1 KRGNDR
7 RWMTEG
13 RQQKT
18 DDRGQITEGEGRRG
32 EAERERKMVSQSWF
46 GRKGLVRRRVQ
57 LASLFQKIAMVCL
70 VTFCALVFCS
80 HAMANTVSVSFDD
93 VDSLG
98 ISVSGF
104 QLFFH
109 QPDSTYGWPVE
120 YDGNQDPPD
129 FGADFA
135 YSWGPNVPYEG
146 SYWGLDTLISSTG
159 DVDYV
164 RGIAPYADRFETWN
178 KMTDGLVLTMGSENT
193 SFAIN
198 VTDERNLFFDFQG
211 DYGEIIPSLQITE
224 AWSEGNQHITIS
236 GTAAVPI
243 PSALILL
250 GSGLIGLVGI
260 TRKGHSLA
268 Q

>member
-1 KRGNDR
+1 MK
-7 RWMTEG
+7 
-13 RQQKT
+13 
-18 DDRGQITEGEGRRG
+18 
-32 EAERERKMVSQSWF
+32 
-46 GRKGLVRRRVQ
+46 
-57 LASLFQKIAMVCL
+57 KIAMVCL

-80 HAMANTVSVSFDD
+80 HAMANTVSVSFED
-93 VDSLG
+93 VDGLN

-120 YDGNQDPPD
+120 YDGTQGPPD
-129 FGADFA
+129 FGADFD

-146 SYWGLDTLISSTG
+146 SYWGLDTLIYTEG

-178 KMTDGLVLTMGSENT
+178 KMTDGLVLTMVSENT

-198 VTDERNLFFDFQG
+198 ATDERNLFFDFQG

-224 AWSEGNQHITIS
+224 AWSGGDQYVTIS
-236 GTAAVPI
+236 GTSAVPI

-260 TRKGHSLA
+260 TRKPHSLA